1 MEANTVRVW
10 DPLVRVF
17 HWSLVVLFTVAYFTG
32 DEENQLH
39 IYSGYAV
46 LGLVL
51 FRILWGF
58 VGTHYARFS
67 EFVYRPDTVI
77 EYLKR
82 LKSAAPQRYIGHTP
96 PGGWMVLA
104 LLACLLITSI
114 TGLQVYGLEGKG
126 PLAADTASMT
136 LITPAMADDDDNN
149 RGHDEE
155 ENESAEDLWEEV
167 HEFFA
172 NLTVALVLVHIAGV
186 VISGRLHRENL
197 VKAMITGRKTADEP

>member
-1 MEANTVRVW
+1 MEPNTVRVW

-17 HWSLVVLFTVAYFTG
+17 HWSLVVLFTVVYFTG

-51 FRILWGF
+51 FRVLWGF

-67 EFVYRPDTVI
+67 EFVYRPATVI
-77 EYLKR
+77 DYLKR
-82 LKSAAPQRYIGHTP
+82 LGSAAPRRYIGHTP
-96 PGGWMVLA
+96 PGGWMILA
-104 LLACLLITSI
+104 LLASLLITSI

-126 PLAADTASMT
+126 PLAADTASMP
-136 LITPAMADDDDNN
+136 LITPAMADDDDN

-155 ENESAEDLWEEV
+155 ENESAEELWEEV

-172 NLTVALVLVHIAGV
+172 NLTVALVLMHIAGV